1 MSAMTAKDAIDLY
14 LAEFTADPNSQV
26 SYLEAGI
33 RDARAAR
40 HGEPPALWLATI
52 GFLIVVEQIG
62 HTVSM
67 PATAGTDREGSRS
80 AFLAACT
87 DFGAGTVDQDDAD
100 VLYSVRCALAHEYG
114 LRSVPKN
121 KNKEPFL
128 FAYLGGGPLI
138 QMRTVA
144 WDGTAAGVTREA
156 TTQIGL
162 NSVCDYVE
170 DLVARV
176 RTLHAAGYVVLVD
189 GVTPDEVAGML
200 TFRRY

>member
-1 MSAMTAKDAIDLY
+1 
-14 LAEFTADPNSQV
+14 
-26 SYLEAGI
+26 
-33 RDARAAR
+33 
-40 HGEPPALWLATI
+40 
-52 GFLIVVEQIG
+52 
-62 HTVSM
+62 
-67 PATAGTDREGSRS
+67 
-80 AFLAACT
+80 
-87 DFGAGTVDQDDAD
+87 
-100 VLYSVRCALAHEYG
+100 LAHEYG